1 MDYSFDFR
9 WSFIHLPDIHVHVW
23 KIIIRA
29 RNTCSQLKR
38 KLFCSPPCGFMELLF
53 NKRLEGRRQLMRAR
67 TTGLTVFNPRN
78 DILPFL
84 KNLLALHFPISVGG
98 QELKEKPSDSRPS
111 PLQTE
116 SSLEITTGPH
126 MHSSVR
132 Q

>member
-1 MDYSFDFR
+1 
-9 WSFIHLPDIHVHVW
+9 
-23 KIIIRA
+23 
-29 RNTCSQLKR
+29 
-38 KLFCSPPCGFMELLF
+38 MELLL
-53 NKRLEGRRQLMRAR
+53 NKRLEARRQLMRAR

-84 KNLLALHFPISVGG
+84 KNLLALHFPILVRG
-98 QELKEKPSDSRPS
+98 QEPNKKPWDSRPS